1 VIGVLRRRS
10 GAVEA
15 AVTLLLAAGAIALI
29 YGNVY
34 LEDVALLVTTY
45 ALIALGLY
53 VPFIMGGA
61 LSMAYNAYL
70 GIGAYAIAVIATRT
84 GAGLGWAIPLGM
96 AISAAVAIVLG
107 VATRRLSGFFLA
119 AVTVLFGVAFTTWL
133 IDAAS
138 VTGGGAGIQGI
149 PRASLFGVE
158 IGHSL
163 LVAATILLVW
173 AIGVL
178 LSRLRRSPFGIA
190 VRASRRASVA
200 VEASGVRVT
209 TLALVALALGAAIAS
224 VGGSMFALVN
234 QAVVPDS
241 FAVDIVFLTVF
252 TPLLGGQDTPWGA
265 VLGAFLVVIFTFQL
279 NFFRDTG
286 SLLFALAVLV
296 ILVAAP
302 RGLLGL
308 AGEGLRRLAERRTG

>member
-1 VIGVLRRRS
+1 MEAMRRRA
-10 GAVEA
+10 GLTEA
-15 AVTLLLAAGAIALI
+15 AVTLLLAAAAIAI
-29 YGNVY
+29 IHGNVY
-34 LEDVALLVTTY
+34 LEDVALLVATY
-45 ALIALGLY
+45 SLIALGLY

-70 GIGAYAIAVIATRT
+70 GIGAYAVAVIATRT
-84 GAGLGWAIPLGM
+84 GLGLGWAIPLGM
-96 AISAAVAIVLG
+96 AISAVVAVILG
-107 VATRRLSGFFLA
+107 IATRRLSGFFLA

-138 VTGGGAGIQGI
+138 ITGGGAGIQGI
-149 PRASLFGVE
+149 PHANVFGVE
-158 IGHSL
+158 VGHSL
-163 LVAATILLVW
+163 LVAGTILLVW
-173 AIGVL
+173 VIAVL

-200 VEASGVRVT
+200 VESSGIRVS
-209 TLALVALALGAAIAS
+209 TLVLVTLALGAAIAAI
-224 VGGSMFALVN
+224 GGSMFALVN
-234 QAVVPDS
+234 QAVVPES

-252 TPLLGGQDTPWGA
+252 TPLLGGQGTPWGA

-279 NFFRDTG
+279 NFFQDTG

-296 ILVAAP
+296 ILVVAP

-308 AGEGLRRLAERRTG
+308 AGDGIRRLRPGRVQ

>member
-1 VIGVLRRRS
+1 MQGLRRHAGVLEALVTLAIGA
-10 GAVEA
+10 GAVA
-15 AVTLLLAAGAIALI
+15 FI

-45 ALIALGLY
+45 SLIALGLY

-70 GIGAYAIAVIATRT
+70 GIGAYAVAVIASRS
-84 GAGLGWAIPLGM
+84 GLGLGWAIPLGM
-96 AISAAVAIVLG
+96 AISAVVAVVLG
-107 VATRRLSGFFLA
+107 FATRRLSGFFLA

-133 IDAAS
+133 IDAAGI
-138 VTGGGAGIQGI
+138 TGGGAGIQGI
-149 PRASLFGVE
+149 RHANVFGIE

-163 LVAATILLVW
+163 LVVMTILLVW
-173 AIGVL
+173 TIAVL

-190 VRASRRASVA
+190 VRGSRRASVA
-200 VEASGVRVT
+200 VEASGIRVT
-209 TLALVALALGAAIAS
+209 TLVLVSLALGAVIAS
-224 VGGSMFALVN
+224 IGGSMFALVN
-234 QAVVPDS
+234 QAVIPES
-241 FAVDIVFLTVF
+241 FAVDVVFLTVF
-252 TPLLGGQDTPWGA
+252 TPLLGGQDSPWGA
-265 VLGAFLVVIFTFQL
+265 VLGAFLVVLFTFQL

-308 AGEGLRRLAERRTG
+308 AGDGIRRLAAMWAR